1 MGLWDKLR
9 QVSTDVHKLWLS
21 RGPDSY
27 FQYKGKREYE
37 RKRDDRERE
46 QAKGDAERKR
56 EKAER
61 ERHYEERY
69 IGERERHIA
78 RERTE
83 QAEETEPDL

>member
-9 QVSTDVHKLWLS
+9 QVSTGARKLWRS

-27 FQYKGKREYE
+27 FQYKGKREEE
-37 RKRDDRERE
+37 RKLDDRQRD
-46 QAKGDAERKR
+46 QAAGEAERKR

-69 IGERERHIA
+69 TRERERHIA

-83 QAEETEPDL
+83 QAEDTEPDL

>member
-9 QVSTDVHKLWLS
+9 QVSTDVRKLRLS

-27 FQYKGKREYE
+27 FQYKGKREFE
-37 RKRDDRERE
+37 RKRDNRERE
-46 QAKGDAERKR
+46 QAAGESERER
-56 EKAER
+56 EEAER
-61 ERHYEERY
+61 ERRYEERY
-69 IGERERHIA
+69 TGERERHIA

>member
-9 QVSTDVHKLWLS
+9 QVSTDVRKLRLS

-27 FQYKGKREYE
+27 FQYKGKREFE
-37 RKRDDRERE
+37 RKRDNRERE
-46 QAKGDAERKR
+46 QAAGE
-56 EKAER
+56 AER
-61 ERHYEERY
+61 EREEAERERRYEERY
-69 IGERERHIA
+69 TGERERHIA

>member
-9 QVSTDVHKLWLS
+9 HVSADVRRLRLS

-27 FQYKGKREYE
+27 FRYKGKREYE

-46 QAKGDAERKR
+46 QAAREAERQR
-56 EKAER
+56 EQAER

-69 IGERERHIA
+69 TGERQRHIA

-83 QAEETEPDL
+83 QAENTEPDL

>member
-1 MGLWDKLR
+1 MGLWDKVR
-9 QVSTDVHKLWLS
+9 QVSTDVRKLWSS

-69 IGERERHIA
+69 TGEREHHIA
-78 RERTE
+78 RERKE
-83 QAEETEPDL
+83 QAEETEPDR